1 MTNEEANAM
10 TTNYSKTF
18 FSEARA
24 NKFAEQLKA
33 NGAED
38 IRVWGGKD
46 GFGQTQYTVKW
57 NLWK

>member
-1 MTNEEANAM
+1 MS
-10 TTNYSKTF
+10 TNYSKTF

-24 NKFAEQLKA
+24 KKFAEQLKA

-38 IRVWGGKD
+38 IRIWGGKN

>member
-1 MTNEEANAM
+1 M

-24 NKFAEQLKA
+24 NRFAQQLKGR
-33 NGAED
+33 GAED
-38 IRVWGGKD
+38 ITVWSGKD
-46 GFGQTQYTVKW
+46 GFGQTKYTVKW